1 MYSTLGGA
9 FAREAR
15 SVERALTDGVS
26 TIRFAQIS
34 GSSFEGQKVYRH
46 QSVLVR
52 RHGQSARGLMLQHNK
67 VRSLKVAVGLL
78 QNVCIRPG
86 ETFSFWKL
94 VGRPSRRRGFS
105 LGMEL
110 SAGRPQEGVGGG
122 LCQLSNLIFWLALHS
137 SLRVVE
143 RHHHSFDPFPD
154 QGRVL
159 PFGSGATVMYR
170 YKDLRLFNPTDSTFR
185 LRFGFDAKCLQGLL
199 QADARP
205 RLSHSVFERDARI
218 ERVDGRWRRRN
229 TLWRRVRIRATGR
242 ILRDEFLLKNDAE
255 VRYEPSLRDQAV

>member
-1 MYSTLGGA
+1 MYSSAGGLL
-9 FAREAR
+9 AREAR
-15 SVERALTDGVS
+15 SLERLCTD
-26 TIRFAQIS
+26 TISDTRFARLRQP
-34 GSSFEGQKVYRH
+34 SFEGKKVYRH

-52 RHGQSARGLMLQHNK
+52 RRGQSQRGLQLQRNK
-67 VRSLKVAVGLL
+67 VRSLRVAVACL
-78 QNVCIRPG
+78 QDVTIRPG

-94 VGRPSRRRGFS
+94 VGRPTQERGFA

-137 SLRVVE
+137 SLGVVE

-154 QGRVL
+154 DGRVL

-185 LRFGFDAKCLQGLL
+185 FRFGFDAKCLRGLL
-199 QADARP
+199 QSDASP
-205 RLSHSVFERDARI
+205 SLSYSVFERDPCFVN
-218 ERVDGRWRRRN
+218 VDGRWRRRN
-229 TLWRRVRIRATGR
+229 AIWRRVRIRTTGR
-242 ILRDEFLLKNDAE
+242 VLRDEFLFRNDAE
-255 VRYEPSLRDQAV
+255 VRYDPDC